1 MKETKSYMEI
11 ILMDFPKKKKPC
23 LGEMGHFG
31 PNNDAPS

>member
-11 ILMDFPKKKKPC
+11 ILMDFPKKKPC